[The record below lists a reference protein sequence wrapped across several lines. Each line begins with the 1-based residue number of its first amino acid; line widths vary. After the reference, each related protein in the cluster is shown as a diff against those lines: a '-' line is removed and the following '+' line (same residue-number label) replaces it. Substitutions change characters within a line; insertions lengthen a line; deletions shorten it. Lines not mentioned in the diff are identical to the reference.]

1 MKAKPILLGLILASA
16 ASLPAFAHHSFAM
29 YDRART
35 MVLNGT
41 VKEYVWASPHV
52 TIQVLADHAGGG
64 YSTWMIEGSSPTVL
78 ARGGW
83 TSLLLKPGDRI
94 TLGMHPRKD
103 GAAGGLLAD
112 EQQMLVNGQPPK
124 GVLWLVPYS
133 ESTATGEC
141 AGTN

>member
-1 MKAKPILLGLILASA
+1 MKAKPLLLGLMLASA

-52 TIQVLADHAGGG
+52 TIQVLADHVGGG
-64 YSTWMIEGSSPTVL
+64 YSTWTIEGSSPTVL

-83 TSLLLKPGDRI
+83 TGSLLKPGDRI
-94 TLGMHPRKD
+94 TLGLHPRKD

-141 AGTN
+141 PATN